1 MLYREY
7 KKTLFEYFDSEI
19 NKELYRTR
27 NRDNYI
33 NGKWKRLCTL
43 DNRAEED
50 SAECVV
56 DLIVGEVD
64 ICIEPR
70 LSLIEKISDERIVKA
85 YKKLLSETEQEVVSL
100 RIECRLPMKLINE
113 KLNTTRKQT
122 STRIFKTAIGKIR
135 DDVDEKKGE

>member
-64 ICIEPR
+64 ISIEPR